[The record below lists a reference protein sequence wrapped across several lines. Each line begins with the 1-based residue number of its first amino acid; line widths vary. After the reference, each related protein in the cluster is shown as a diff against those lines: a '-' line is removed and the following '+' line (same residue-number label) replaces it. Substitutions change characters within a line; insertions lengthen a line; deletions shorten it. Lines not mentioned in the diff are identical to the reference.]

1 MVNLM
6 TITTDQN
13 PLKYFNTSA
22 DKPFSQDALLPCVL
36 WLATVLTREEGN
48 CSWLI
53 VFIEAVNAYP
63 GST

>member
-22 DKPFSQDALLPCVL
+22 DKPFSQGALLSCVL
-36 WLATVLTREEGN
+36 WLATVLTR
-48 CSWLI
+48 
-53 VFIEAVNAYP
+53 
-63 GST
+63 